1 MDPLIC
7 FRLWRKEINI
17 AHATSCTLP
26 FLSTGPLPHC
36 FLGSEPAS
44 HEADSSTIGSILK
57 GKRVHPD
64 ASHSNEISV
73 IALFSSKGF
82 KAHGAWIMK
91 WCLSRKMC
99 HLRGRFGIP
108 GDTLLIKTERRKALC
123 MVKDAA
129 AGREQSLFLFCSFWR
144 SEFFFSMLSES
155 WNEITIWKLN
165 SFILEFWQVARAVTL
180 LKYTIS
186 SAKLWS
192 FEIRKINQKTVGI
205 CI

>member
-44 HEADSSTIGSILK
+44 READSSTIGSILK

-91 WCLSRKMC
+91 RCLSRKMC

-123 MVKDAA
+123 MVKDTA
-129 AGREQSLFLFCSFWR
+129 AGREQSFFLFCSFWR
-144 SEFFFSMLSES
+144 SEFFF
-155 WNEITIWKLN
+155 
-165 SFILEFWQVARAVTL
+165 QCC
-180 LKYTIS
+180 LK
-186 SAKLWS
+186 AGMK
-192 FEIRKINQKTVGI
+192 
-205 CI
+205 